1 MVKDLPDRI
10 DLLGEKEIDGFI
22 NENNNQLNP

>member
-10 DLLGEKEIDGFI
+10 DLLEKEIDGFI